1 LAHADRRALTGVPP
15 AWPGRAGSAKLEAAP
30 QRDRTMAA
38 TGSAAPL
45 ASPMASI
52 GVPREIKR
60 DEQRVALTPDGA
72 RELVSQGMEVR
83 IETGAGLGAGIRD
96 EDYAAVGARLTSRDE
111 AWAAHLVVK
120 VKEPQP
126 EEFGFLRPDLV
137 LFTYLHLAAYPDVG
151 RALLDMGT
159 TAVAY
164 ETVQLDDGSLPL
176 LAPMSEIAGR
186 LAAQVGAYLLEKP
199 HGGRGVLMGGCT
211 GVRPARV
218 VVLGAGTV
226 GWNAARIAAAM
237 DAEVFLLDRSPQR
250 LRQLESDRRG
260 RLVSLV
266 SSRGLIERLVPGA
279 DLVIGAV
286 LTPGG
291 RAPTLV
297 DEPLVQQMKTGSVIV
312 DVAIDQG
319 GCIATSRETTH
330 TEPTFAVHD
339 VQHYAVGNMP
349 GAVPF
354 TSTEAL
360 VSVTLPYILVMAGR
374 GLGEAITERPELVS
388 GLNTVAGSVCHP
400 GVAKALGV
408 APRHPMACLR

>member
-1 LAHADRRALTGVPP
+1 
-15 AWPGRAGSAKLEAAP
+15 
-30 QRDRTMAA
+30 
-38 TGSAAPL
+38 
-45 ASPMASI
+45 MASASITSI
-52 GVPREIKR
+52 GIPREIKR
-60 DEQRVALTPDGA
+60 DEQRVALTPDGV
-72 RELVSQGMEVR
+72 RELVSHGFEVR
-83 IETGAGLGAGIRD
+83 IEREAGTGAGFSNDAF
-96 EDYAAVGARLTSRDE
+96 AAAGARMVDRQE

-126 EEFGFLRPDLV
+126 EEFALLRPDLV
-137 LFTYLHLAAYPDVG
+137 LFTYLHLAAYPEVG
-151 RALLDMGT
+151 RALLAAGT
-159 TAVAY
+159 TAIAY

-186 LAAQVGAYLLEKP
+186 LAAQVGAHLLEKP
-199 HGGRGVLMGGCT
+199 HGGRGLLLGGCT

-218 VVLGAGTV
+218 VVLGAGSV

-237 DAEVFLLDRSPQR
+237 DAEVVLLDHSPERLRRLEPQR
-250 LRQLESDRRG
+250 QG

-266 SSRGLIERLVPGA
+266 SSRGLLERLVPSA
-279 DLVIGAV
+279 DLLIGAV
-286 LTPGG
+286 LLPGD

-297 DEPLVQQMKTGSVIV
+297 EEALVARMQPGAVII

-330 TEPTFAVHD
+330 TDPVVCIHG

-360 VSVTLPYILVMAGR
+360 VSVTLPYILAIAGR
-374 GLGEAITERPELVS
+374 GLVEAVTDRPELVS
-388 GLNTVAGSVCHP
+388 GLNTIDGAVCHP
-400 GVAKALGV
+400 GVAKALGL
-408 APRHPMACLR
+408 PNRHPMACLH

>member
-1 LAHADRRALTGVPP
+1 MADSIL
-15 AWPGRAGSAKLEAAP
+15 SA
-30 QRDRTMAA
+30 
-38 TGSAAPL
+38 
-45 ASPMASI
+45 PMASI
-52 GVPREIKR
+52 GVPKEVKL
-60 DEQRVALTPDGA
+60 DEQRVALTPDA
-72 RELVSQGMEVR
+72 VRELVTHGLEVK
-83 IETGAGLGAGIRD
+83 IESGAGAGAGIGDDALRN
-96 EDYAAVGARLTSRDE
+96 AGAQIVSRNE

-126 EEFGFLRPDLV
+126 EEFGFLRNDMV

-151 RALLDMGT
+151 AALLKAGT
-159 TAVAY
+159 AAMAY
-164 ETVQLDDGSLPL
+164 ETVQLEDGSLPL

-186 LAAQVGAYLLEKP
+186 LAAQVGAHLLEKP
-199 HGGRGVLMGGCT
+199 HGGRGILMGGCT
-211 GVRPARV
+211 GVQPARV
-218 VVLGAGTV
+218 VVLGAGNA
-226 GWNAARIAAAM
+226 GWNAARTAAAM
-237 DAEVFLLDRSPQR
+237 DAEVLLLDRSPQR
-250 LRQLESDRRG
+250 LRSLEADRRG
-260 RLVSLV
+260 RLTSVV
-266 SSRGLIERLVPGA
+266 SSRGLIERLVPTA

-297 DEPLVQQMKTGSVIV
+297 DEDLVQAMRPGSVIV

-330 TEPTFAVHD
+330 TNPTVAIHG

-360 VSVTLPYILVMAGR
+360 VSVTLPYILGIAGR
-374 GLGEAITERPELVS
+374 GLEEAFTERPELLS
-388 GLNTVAGSVCHP
+388 GLNTVQGSVCHP

-408 APRHPMACLR
+408 TPRHPMACLR

>member
-1 LAHADRRALTGVPP
+1 
-15 AWPGRAGSAKLEAAP
+15 
-30 QRDRTMAA
+30 MAA
-38 TGSAAPL
+38 QASSLPL
-45 ASPMASI
+45 TAPMASI
-52 GVPREIKR
+52 GVPTEIKR
-60 DEQRVALTPDGA
+60 DERRVALTPDGV
-72 RELVSQGMEVR
+72 RELVGQGMEVR
-83 IETGAGLGAGIRD
+83 VQQGAGLGAGL
-96 EDYAAVGARLTSRDE
+96 EDADFSAAGARLVSCEE

-126 EEFGFLRPDLV
+126 EEFVYLRSDLV
-137 LFTYLHLAAYPDVG
+137 LFTYLHLAAYPAVG
-151 RALLDMGT
+151 RALLEAGT
-159 TAVAY
+159 TSVAY
-164 ETVQLDDGSLPL
+164 ETVQLEDTSLPL

-186 LAAQVGAYLLEKP
+186 LAAQVGAHLLEKP
-199 HGGRGVLMGGCT
+199 HGGRGILMGGCT

-250 LRQLESDRRG
+250 LRQLEADRRG
-260 RLVSLV
+260 RLVNLV
-266 SSRGLIERLVPGA
+266 SSRSLVERLVPGA

-297 DEPLVQQMKTGSVIV
+297 DEELVQRMKPGSVIV

-330 TEPTFAVHD
+330 TEPVHTVHG

-360 VSVTLPYILVMAGR
+360 MSVTLPYILVMAGR
-374 GLGEAITERPELVS
+374 GLAEAVTDRPELLS
-388 GLNTVAGSVCHP
+388 GLNTVDGAVCHP

-408 APRHPMACLR
+408 SPRHPMACLR

>member
-1 LAHADRRALTGVPP
+1 
-15 AWPGRAGSAKLEAAP
+15 
-30 QRDRTMAA
+30 M
-38 TGSAAPL
+38 
-45 ASPMASI
+45 ASPNSSALRASSSALSANSNAPIASI
-52 GVPREIKR
+52 GVPTEIKR
-60 DEQRVALTPDGA
+60 DEQRVALTPDGV
-72 RELVSQGMEVR
+72 RELVSHGLEVR
-83 IETGAGLGAGIRD
+83 IQSQAGAGAGISD
-96 EDYAAVGARLTSRDE
+96 AAFAAAGAELVSAEE
-111 AWAAHLVVK
+111 AWAARLVVK

-126 EEFGFLRPDLV
+126 QEFGFLRQDQV
-137 LFTYLHLAAYPDVG
+137 VFTYLHLAAYPEVG
-151 RALLDMGT
+151 RALLEAGT

-186 LAAQVGAYLLEKP
+186 LAAQVGAHLLEQP

-211 GVRPARV
+211 GVQPARV

-226 GWNAARIAAAM
+226 GWYAARVAAAM
-237 DAEVFLLDRSPQR
+237 DAEVVLLDRSPQR
-250 LRQLESDRRG
+250 LRGLETTRIG

-266 SSRGLIERLVPGA
+266 SSRGLIERIVPSA
-279 DLVIGAV
+279 DLLIGAV
-286 LTPGG
+286 LTPGD

-297 DEPLVQQMKTGSVIV
+297 NEELVQQMRPGSVIV

-330 TEPTFAVHD
+330 TDPVVTIHG

-360 VSVTLPYILVMAGR
+360 VSVTLPYILAIAGR
-374 GLGEAITERPELVS
+374 GLAEAITDRPELAS
-388 GLNTVAGSVCHP
+388 GLNTIDGAVCHP

-408 APRHPMACLR
+408 PSRHPMACLR

>member
-1 LAHADRRALTGVPP
+1 
-15 AWPGRAGSAKLEAAP
+15 
-30 QRDRTMAA
+30 MAA
-38 TGSAAPL
+38 LGPTATARLS
-45 ASPMASI
+45 SPMASI
-52 GVPREIKR
+52 GVPAEIKR

-83 IETGAGLGAGIRD
+83 IESGAGLGAGITD
-96 EDYAAVGARLTSRDE
+96 DAYAAVGARLVSRDE

-120 VKEPQP
+120 VKEPQS
-126 EEFGFLRPDLV
+126 EEFGYLRPDLV
-137 LFTYLHLAAYPDVG
+137 LFTYLHLAAYPEVG
-151 RALLDMGT
+151 RALLEAGT

-164 ETVQLDDGSLPL
+164 ETVQLEDGSLPL

-199 HGGRGVLMGGCT
+199 HGGRGVLIGGCT

-226 GWNAARIAAAM
+226 GWHAARIAAAL

-250 LRQLESDRRG
+250 LRSLEADRRG

-266 SSRGLIERLVPGA
+266 SSHGLIERLVPGA

-286 LTPGG
+286 LLPGG

-297 DEPLVQQMKTGSVIV
+297 EADLVRQMKPGSVIV

-330 TEPTFAVHD
+330 TAPTFEVHG
-339 VQHYAVGNMP
+339 VLHYAVGNMP

-374 GLGEAITERPELVS
+374 GLSEAVTDRPELLS

-400 GVAKALGV
+400 GVAKALGL
-408 APRHPMACLR
+408 PSRHPMACLR

>member
-1 LAHADRRALTGVPP
+1 VP
-15 AWPGRAGSAKLEAAP
+15 
-30 QRDRTMAA
+30 T
-38 TGSAAPL
+38 
-45 ASPMASI
+45 
-52 GVPREIKR
+52 EIKR
-60 DEQRVALTPDGA
+60 DEQRVAITPDGV
-72 RELVSQGMEVR
+72 RELVAQGMEVR
-83 IETGAGLGAGIRD
+83 VQEGAGLGAGISDDAYRV
-96 EDYAAVGARLTSRDE
+96 AGARLVEPEE

-126 EEFGFLRPDLV
+126 EEFRFLRRDLV
-137 LFTYLHLAAYPDVG
+137 LFTYLHLAAYTEVG
-151 RALLDMGT
+151 RALLESGT
-159 TAVAY
+159 TGVAY
-164 ETVQLDDGSLPL
+164 ETVQLEDGSLPL
-176 LAPMSEIAGR
+176 LAPMSEVAGR
-186 LAAQVGAYLLEKP
+186 LAAQVGARLLEKP
-199 HGGRGVLMGGCT
+199 QGGRGVLIGGCT

-218 VVLGAGTV
+218 TVLGAGTV
-226 GWNAARIAAAM
+226 GWNAARLAAAM

-250 LRQLESDRRG
+250 LRQLESDRKG
-260 RLVSLV
+260 RLTTLV
-266 SSRGLIERLVPGA
+266 SSRGLIERLVPGT
-279 DLVIGAV
+279 DLLIGAV
-286 LTPGG
+286 LLPGG

-297 DEPLVQQMKTGSVIV
+297 EEEWVQRMRSGSVIV

-330 TEPTFAVHD
+330 TDPVVTIHG

-374 GLGEAITERPELVS
+374 GLTEAVTDRPELLS
-388 GLNTVAGSVCHP
+388 GLNTVNGAVCHP

>member
-1 LAHADRRALTGVPP
+1 M
-15 AWPGRAGSAKLEAAP
+15 AAP
-30 QRDRTMAA
+30 
-38 TGSAAPL
+38 GSAPL
-45 ASPMASI
+45 AAPMASI
-52 GVPREIKR
+52 GVPTEIKR
-60 DEQRVALTPDGA
+60 DEQRVALTPDGV
-72 RELVSQGMEVR
+72 RELVGQGMEVR
-83 IETGAGLGAGIRD
+83 VQAGAGLGAGISD
-96 EDYAAVGARLTSRDE
+96 EAFATAGARLVSREE
-111 AWAAHLVVK
+111 AWGAHLVVK

-126 EEFGFLRPDLV
+126 EEFPFLRRDLV
-137 LFTYLHLAAYPDVG
+137 LFTYLHLAAYPEVG
-151 RALLDMGT
+151 RALLAAGT

-186 LAAQVGAYLLEKP
+186 IAAQVGAHLLEKP
-199 HGGRGVLMGGCT
+199 HGGRGILIGGCT

-218 VVLGAGTV
+218 VVLGAGSV
-226 GWNAARIAAAM
+226 GWNAARIATAM

-250 LRQLESDRRG
+250 LRELEADRRG

-266 SSRGLIERLVPGA
+266 SSRSLIERLVPEA
-279 DLVIGAV
+279 DLLIGAV

-297 DEPLVQQMKTGSVIV
+297 GEELVERMRPGSVIV

-319 GCIATSRETTH
+319 GCIATSVETSH
-330 TEPTFAVHD
+330 TDPVRTIHG

-360 VSVTLPYILVMAGR
+360 VSVTLPYILAIAGR
-374 GLGEAITERPELVS
+374 GLVEAVTDRPELVS
-388 GLNTVAGSVCHP
+388 GLNTISGAVCHP

-408 APRHPMACLR
+408 HNRHPMACLR

>member
-1 LAHADRRALTGVPP
+1 MASTGLA
-15 AWPGRAGSAKLEAAP
+15 
-30 QRDRTMAA
+30 
-38 TGSAAPL
+38 
-45 ASPMASI
+45 ASPGSPLASI
-52 GVPREIKR
+52 GVPTEIKR
-60 DEQRVALTPDGA
+60 DEQRVALTPDGV
-72 RELVSQGMEVR
+72 RELVGHGMEVR
-83 IETGAGLGAGIRD
+83 VQAGAGQGAGLAD
-96 EDYAAVGARLTSRDE
+96 DDYRAAGARLVSREE

-126 EEFGFLRPDLV
+126 EEFEFLRPDLV
-137 LFTYLHLAAYPDVG
+137 LFTYLHLAAYPEVG
-151 RALLDMGT
+151 EALLEAGT

-164 ETVQLDDGSLPL
+164 ETVQLEDGSLPL

-186 LAAQVGAYLLEKP
+186 LAAQVGAHLLERP
-199 HGGRGVLMGGCT
+199 HGGRGILMGGCT

-218 VVLGAGTV
+218 VVLGAGSV
-226 GWNAARIAAAM
+226 GWNAARIAAGM
-237 DAEVFLLDRSPQR
+237 DAEVVLLDRSPEK
-250 LRQLESDRRG
+250 LRQLEPFRQG
-260 RLVSLV
+260 RMVTLV
-266 SSRGLIERLVPGA
+266 SSRSLIERLVPDA
-279 DLVIGAV
+279 DLLIGAV
-286 LTPGG
+286 LLPGG

-297 DEPLVQQMKTGSVIV
+297 SDELVRRMQPGSVII

-330 TEPTFAVHD
+330 TDPVVTIHG

-374 GLGEAITERPELVS
+374 GLTEAVTDRPELLS
-388 GLNTVAGSVCHP
+388 GLNTVNGAVCHP

>member
-1 LAHADRRALTGVPP
+1 M
-15 AWPGRAGSAKLEAAP
+15 AAP
-30 QRDRTMAA
+30 STF
-38 TGSAAPL
+38 SA
-45 ASPMASI
+45 PMASI

-60 DEQRVALTPDGA
+60 DERRVALTPDGVS
-72 RELVSQGMEVR
+72 ELVAQGMEVR
-83 IETGAGLGAGIRD
+83 VQAGAGLGAGISD
-96 EDYAAVGARLTSRDE
+96 DSFAAAGARLVSQEE
-111 AWAAHLVVK
+111 AWGAHLVVK

-126 EEFGFLRPDLV
+126 EEFPFLRADLV
-137 LFTYLHLAAYPDVG
+137 LFTYLHLAAYPEVG
-151 RALLDMGT
+151 RALLEAGT
-159 TAVAY
+159 TGVAY
-164 ETVQLDDGSLPL
+164 ETVQLEDGSLPL

-186 LAAQVGAYLLEKP
+186 LAAQVGAHLLEKP
-199 HGGRGVLMGGCT
+199 HGGRGILIGGCT

-218 VVLGAGTV
+218 VVLGAGSV

-237 DAEVFLLDRSPQR
+237 DAEVLLLDRSPQR
-250 LRQLESDRRG
+250 LRQLEADRRG

-266 SSRGLIERLVPGA
+266 SSPSLIERHVPGA
-279 DLVIGAV
+279 DLLIGAV

-297 DEPLVQQMKTGSVIV
+297 DEELVKQMKPGSVIV

-330 TEPTFAVHD
+330 SDPIHTLHG

-374 GLGEAITERPELVS
+374 GLSEAVTDRPELLS
-388 GLNTVAGSVCHP
+388 GLNTVNGAVCHP
-400 GVAKALGV
+400 GVARALGMTT
-408 APRHPMACLR
+408 RHPMACLR

>member
-1 LAHADRRALTGVPP
+1 M
-15 AWPGRAGSAKLEAAP
+15 AAP
-30 QRDRTMAA
+30 STF
-38 TGSAAPL
+38 SA
-45 ASPMASI
+45 PMASI

-60 DEQRVALTPDGA
+60 DERRVALTPDGVS
-72 RELVSQGMEVR
+72 ELVAQGMEVR
-83 IETGAGLGAGIRD
+83 VQAGAGLGAGISD
-96 EDYAAVGARLTSRDE
+96 DSFAAAGARLVSQEE
-111 AWAAHLVVK
+111 AWGAHLVVK

-126 EEFGFLRPDLV
+126 EEFPFLRADLV
-137 LFTYLHLAAYPDVG
+137 LFTYLHLAAYPEVG
-151 RALLDMGT
+151 RALLEAGT
-159 TAVAY
+159 TGVAY
-164 ETVQLDDGSLPL
+164 ETVQLEDGSLPL

-186 LAAQVGAYLLEKP
+186 LAAQVGAHLLEKP
-199 HGGRGVLMGGCT
+199 HGGRGILIGGCT

-218 VVLGAGTV
+218 VVLGAGSV

-237 DAEVFLLDRSPQR
+237 DAEVLLLDRSPQR
-250 LRQLESDRRG
+250 LRQLEADRRG

-266 SSRGLIERLVPGA
+266 SSPSLIERHVPGA
-279 DLVIGAV
+279 DLLIGAV

-297 DEPLVQQMKTGSVIV
+297 DEELVKQMKPGSVIV

-330 TEPTFAVHD
+330 SDPVHTLHG

-374 GLGEAITERPELVS
+374 GLSEAVTDRPELLS
-388 GLNTVAGSVCHP
+388 GLNTVNGAVCHP
-400 GVAKALGV
+400 GVARALGMTT
-408 APRHPMACLR
+408 RHPMACLR